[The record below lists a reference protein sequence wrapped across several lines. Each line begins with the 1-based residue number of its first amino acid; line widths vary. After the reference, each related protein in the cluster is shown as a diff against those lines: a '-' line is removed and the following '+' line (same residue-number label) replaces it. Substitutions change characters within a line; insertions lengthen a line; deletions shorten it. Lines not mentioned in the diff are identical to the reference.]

1 VLFISENAEPFQK
14 ENANRESM
22 MISGRPSANDI
33 IKKYS
38 QKLESQLHIEN
49 EKSGEAI
56 SGEYEQFLRE
66 MKPKLSTYEKWAQTL
81 GNIISIR
88 IAEKDRI
95 KLQKYLDEAHVD
107 VTPSQAMTLSLISM
121 LLIFFGTLFACVAYV
136 LIGFPSIDAFLAS
149 RAFADVVLFFFLGV
163 VASLFV
169 FYYTS
174 TLPQRLANSWKLQAS
189 SQMVPAILYVVVYM
203 KHTSNLERAIQFASQ
218 HLEGPLALDF
228 KKIFYDVEI
237 GRFST
242 VKQSLENYLLIWRDY
257 APEFVEAFHL
267 IESSL
272 VEPSDVRR
280 IEILERAL
288 EVILDGVY
296 EKMLK
301 YSREIRSPLT
311 NLYML
316 GIILPTL
323 GLAMLPLASTLL
335 QGIIRWPHVF
345 VLFNI
350 IIPFFVFYMVSQ
362 VLLKRPGGYG
372 EGSMLEL
379 NPDYKTYA
387 SKKPWFFGILIALP
401 FLILGFLP
409 FILQINFITN
419 SLGIENDYTFAQLGL
434 GFLGEGEKVFDFKSV
449 DGRVTGPF
457 GTFAVL
463 LSMFIPLGLAIM
475 FYFVYSE
482 KTKKLII
489 AREDTKQLEKEFAN
503 SLFQLGNRLG
513 DGMPAEMAFGKVAS
527 STQGQKSAEFFSYV
541 SQNIQQ
547 GGMTVETAVFDQRR
561 GAIIYFPSALIATS
575 IRILVE
581 SSKKGLKIAA
591 QSLMSISQYVKNIEK
606 INERLRDLLAE
617 IVSDMKSNMAFLA
630 PLLAG
635 IVVGL
640 AAMIT
645 AILNKLETLQIDTG
659 GDVLGTTG
667 FAGLFE
673 IFNLPNMIPPYYIQL
688 SIGLYIIE
696 IIFILTGAL
705 VVVDSGRDKLR
716 EKNELAKNIRT
727 GIVLYFITAFVATL
741 VLSLLASFA
750 LGGIGG

>member
-1 VLFISENAEPFQK
+1 MASE
-14 ENANRESM
+14 
-22 MISGRPSANDI
+22 RPSASDI
-33 IKKYS
+33 MKKYS
-38 QKLESQLHIEN
+38 QKLESQLHME
-49 EKSGEAI
+49 EKSVGSAGV
-56 SGEYEQFLRE
+56 SGEYEQFLRD
-66 MKPKLSTYEKWAQTL
+66 MKPKLSTYEKWAQSI
-81 GNIISIR
+81 GNIVNIK

-95 KLQKYLDEAHVD
+95 KLQRYLDEAHVD
-107 VTPSQAMTLSLISM
+107 VTPSQAMTLSLMSM
-121 LLIFFGTLFACVAYV
+121 FLVFFGTLLLIVAYV

-149 RAFADVVLFFFLGV
+149 RAFADVALLFFLGV
-163 VASLFV
+163 IASLFV

-174 TLPQRLANSWKLQAS
+174 TLPQRLANTWKLQAS

-237 GRFST
+237 GKFST

-272 VEPSDVRR
+272 VEPSEARR

-335 QGIIRWPHVF
+335 QGMIRWPHVF
-345 VLFNI
+345 VLFNV

-372 EGSMLEL
+372 EGSTLEL
-379 NPDYKTYA
+379 NPDYGTYA
-387 SKKPWFFGILIALP
+387 SKKPWIWGILIALP
-401 FLILGFLP
+401 FFILGALP
-409 FILQINFITN
+409 FILQIDFITN
-419 SLGIENDYTFAQLGL
+419 SLGIENDYTFAQLSL
-434 GFLGEGEKVFDFKSV
+434 GFLGENDKVFDFKTEE
-449 DGRVTGPF
+449 GRTTGPF
-457 GTFAVL
+457 GTLAVL
-463 LSMFIPLGLAIM
+463 LSMFIPLGLAVM

-482 KTKKLII
+482 KTKKLIV
-489 AREDTKQLEKEFAN
+489 ARNSTKQLEKEFAN

-513 DGMPAEMAFGKVAS
+513 DGMPAELAFGRVAA
-527 STQGQKSAEFFSYV
+527 STQGQKSAEFFSHV

-547 GGMTVETAVFDQRR
+547 GGMSVEGAVFDSRR

-617 IVSDMKSNMAFLA
+617 IVSDMKSNMTFLA

-645 AILNKLETLQIDTG
+645 AILNKLDTLQIDTG
-659 GDVLGTTG
+659 GDVLGATG

-673 IFNLPNMIPPYYIQL
+673 IFSLPNMIPPYYIQL

-705 VVVDSGRDKLR
+705 VTVDSGRDNLR
-716 EKNELAKNIRT
+716 EKNELARNLRI
-727 GIVLYFITAFVATL
+727 GIVLYILTAFAATA
-741 VLSLLASFA
+741 VLSVLAGVA
-750 LGGIGG
+750 LGGLGG